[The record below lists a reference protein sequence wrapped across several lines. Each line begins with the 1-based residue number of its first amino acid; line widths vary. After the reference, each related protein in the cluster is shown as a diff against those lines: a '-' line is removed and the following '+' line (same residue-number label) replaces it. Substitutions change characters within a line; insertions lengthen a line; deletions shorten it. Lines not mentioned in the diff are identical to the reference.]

1 MASYQ
6 SLFFPLLLLL
16 LALLHHICIPLCS
29 CEALKG
35 VANSPLSD
43 SSNDTN
49 QHTQKTQLIN
59 SLKKKANQIR
69 KLYNT
74 LNKKN
79 ENLPLYLFANDNDE
93 EKRQILKGL
102 FLRGHL
108 DFLQGLNTPL
118 SKYYLS
124 MRSSRRAQRTHVEAK
139 IRNERDLINGLSVEN
154 KKRHVEEKL
163 QEYRFL
169 KDNLLQLYSTIE
181 KRFKSVDSLMARLDV
196 NPKK

>member
-1 MASYQ
+1 MTSYQ
-6 SLFFPLLLLL
+6 RLFFPLLLLF
-16 LALLHHICIPLCS
+16 LALLHYLCIPLCS
-29 CEALKG
+29 SEAPKG
-35 VANSPLSD
+35 ASSSPLRG
-43 SSNDTN
+43 SSNDAS
-49 QHTQKTQLIN
+49 QHAQKTKLIN

-69 KLYNT
+69 KMYNA
-74 LNKKN
+74 LNRKN
-79 ENLPLYLFANDNDE
+79 VNLPLYLFANDNDE
-93 EKRQILKGL
+93 EKRQVLKDL

-124 MRSSRRAQRTHVEAK
+124 MRSARRAQRMQVEAK

-163 QEYRFL
+163 REYRFL
-169 KDNLLQLYSTIE
+169 KDNLLRLYSTIE

-196 NPKK
+196 NPKN